1 MLYHLSLLLRDY
13 FFAFNVFKYITFRSF
28 TAILIAFFI
37 TLLLSPTFMKRISK
51 LQRFLGGYVREYT
64 PEHHESKKYTPT
76 MGGIVIITVILITS
90 VLLMRLDVKYTWVLV
105 FSTLSFALVGLV
117 DDWIKLKDKKGLSIK
132 SKFLAQLVFS
142 FMVSLLIFYWVGLD
156 TKLYFPFFKDL
167 TLDLGVL
174 YIPFSMFIIVGTANA
189 VNLTDG
195 LDGLA
200 IGPSMTTATA
210 FGVIAYVVG
219 HSKIADYLG
228 VPNVPYAG
236 EITVFCFAVIG
247 AGLGFLWFNTYPAQ
261 VFMGDVG
268 ALGLG
273 SAIATVSILTK
284 SEFLLAIAGG
294 VFVFETISVI
304 MQVAYFRA
312 TGGKRLFLK
321 APFHHHLEEKGLDEP
336 KIVVR
341 MWIVSALLAIVSVAM
356 LKLR

>member
-1 MLYHLSLLLRDY
+1 MIYHLAILLRDY

-37 TLLLSPTFMKRISK
+37 TLLLSPTFMKKVAR

-64 PEHHESKKYTPT
+64 PQHHENKKYTPT
-76 MGGIVIITVILITS
+76 MGGIVIITVILISS
-90 VLLMRLDVKYTWVLV
+90 VLLMRLDIKYTWVLV
-105 FSTLSFALVGLV
+105 FSTLSFALIGLI
-117 DDWIKLKDKKGLSIK
+117 DDWVKLKNKKGLSIK
-132 SKFLAQLVFS
+132 SKFTAQIIFATITA
-142 FMVSLLIFYWVGLD
+142 LLIFEWVGLE
-156 TKLYFPFFKDL
+156 TKLYFPFFKEL
-167 TLDLGVL
+167 AVDLGWL
-174 YIPFSMFIIVGTANA
+174 YIPFAVFVIVGTANA

-210 FGVIAYVVG
+210 LGVIAYAVG
-219 HSKIADYLG
+219 HSKIAEYLG
-228 VPNVPYAG
+228 IPSVPFAG
-236 EITVFCFAVIG
+236 EITVFCFAIVG
-247 AGLGFLWFNTYPAQ
+247 AGLGFLWFNAYPAQ

-273 SAIATVSILTK
+273 AALATVSILTK
-284 SEFLLAIAGG
+284 SEFMLAVAGG
-294 VFVFETISVI
+294 VFVFETITVI
-304 MQVAYFRA
+304 LQIIYFRA
-312 TGGKRLFLK
+312 TGGKRLFKK

-341 MWIVSALLAIVSVAM
+341 MWIVSVLLAIVSVAM